1 MQRKLRELQLASSGI
16 LSRVMNDVADEVEG
30 FSSLAK
36 SKYFLK
42 RIAIEDADGNPYLA
56 LSLIFLQEEETYRST
71 MDDEV
76 LQAVR
81 DSLEANKLNDKVR
94 DVVVNLSHLRDN
106 VLTS

>member
-1 MQRKLRELQLASSGI
+1 MQRKIKELQLASAGI
-16 LSRVMNDVADEVEG
+16 LARVMSDVTDTVDG
-30 FSSLAK
+30 FSSIAK

-42 RIAIEDADGNPYLA
+42 RITVEDQDKSPYLG
-56 LSLIFLQEEETYRST
+56 LSIIFLQEEETYRES

-81 DSLEANKLNDKVR
+81 DSLEINKLNGKVR
-94 DVVVNLSHLRDN
+94 DVVVNLNHLRDN

>member
-1 MQRKLRELQLASSGI
+1 MQRKLKELQLASPGI
-16 LSRVMNDVADEVEG
+16 LARVMNDVADEVEG

-42 RIAIEDADGNPYLA
+42 RIAIEDTEGNPYLA

-81 DSLEANKLNDKVR
+81 DSLETNKLNDKVR
-94 DVVVNLSHLRDN
+94 DVVVNLNHLRDN

>member
-1 MQRKLRELQLASSGI
+1 MQRKLKELQLASPGI
-16 LSRVMNDVADEVEG
+16 LARVMNDVADEVEG
-30 FSSLAK
+30 FGAIAK

-42 RIAIEDADGNPYLA
+42 RIAIEDSDENPYLA

-81 DSLEANKLNDKVR
+81 DSLEMNKLNEKVR
-94 DVVVNLSHLRDN
+94 DVVVNLNHLRDN
-106 VLTS
+106 ILTS

>member
-1 MQRKLRELQLASSGI
+1 MQRKVKELQIASAGI
-16 LSRVMNDVADEVEG
+16 LARVMNDVADEVAG
-30 FSSLAK
+30 FSELAK

-42 RIAIEDADGNPYLA
+42 RIAIESSEENPYLA

-81 DSLEANKLNDKVR
+81 DSLESNKLNDRVR
-94 DVVVNLSHLRDN
+94 DVVVNLNHLRDN

>member
-1 MQRKLRELQLASSGI
+1 MQRKVKELQLASAGI
-16 LSRVMNDVADEVEG
+16 LARVLHDVADEVTG
-30 FSSLAK
+30 FGAIAK

-42 RIAIEDADGNPYLA
+42 RIAVEDPEKNPYLA

-81 DSLEANKLNDKVR
+81 DSLEANNLSDKVR
-94 DVVVNLSHLRDN
+94 DVVVNLNHLRDKT
-106 VLTS
+106 LTS